1 MIYRLDEFPMWM
13 TWSVT
18 MVYYVLTPLMGFAYF
33 LYTVSIVYTERKELR
48 KVIGFGVMPALVYG
62 VLVLINPLT
71 KNLFDISLV
80 QGYVRGPWIVSTY
93 LIFYAYCAAS
103 IVVTVLNKKRI
114 DRNIYHILA
123 AFPIL
128 AVLVILVQQMYPN
141 VILSG
146 SAATCALLII
156 YLHLQNKQ
164 ISMDYLTN
172 VPNRK
177 ELLNM
182 LGLMIKK
189 SPEKQFVLVVVS
201 LRDFRQVNN
210 TCGQQKGDEFL
221 KNVCDFLYEI
231 GPKNHVYRFSGDEFA
246 LLFTHSDETEIKKC
260 ITDIRQRME
269 KPWQI
274 GDYRF
279 LLSVVMGI
287 IWHSGDGETLEEV
300 INAVE
305 YAVFRAKSGKSG
317 EICYCDKEM
326 LDGLER
332 RRKVIMI
339 LKEKIADRSFEM
351 YYQPIYSVADGEFC
365 YAESL
370 MRIPESPIG
379 PIYPSE
385 FIPIAEETGLIH
397 MLMGTDGRKSKVLDC
412 VGRTLGNCLTGF
424 KPEMGF
430 MKMDGKEVFKFAVRK
445 VPEIVNQ
452 ILDESGLAKDD
463 IDYFVLHQ
471 ANMRIIESAVKRLD
485 IPMEKVPTNIER
497 YANTSAASIPILLDE
512 MKKDGKLHRGDKLIL
527 AGFGAGLTW
536 GATLIEW

>member
-201 LRDFRQVNN
+201 LR
-210 TCGQQKGDEFL
+210 
-221 KNVCDFLYEI
+221 EI
-231 GPKNHVYRFSGDEFA
+231 GRAHV
-246 LLFTHSDETEIKKC
+246 
-260 ITDIRQRME
+260 
-269 KPWQI
+269 
-274 GDYRF
+274 
-279 LLSVVMGI
+279 
-287 IWHSGDGETLEEV
+287 
-300 INAVE
+300 
-305 YAVFRAKSGKSG
+305 
-317 EICYCDKEM
+317 
-326 LDGLER
+326 
-332 RRKVIMI
+332 
-339 LKEKIADRSFEM
+339 
-351 YYQPIYSVADGEFC
+351 
-365 YAESL
+365 
-370 MRIPESPIG
+370 
-379 PIYPSE
+379 
-385 FIPIAEETGLIH
+385 
-397 MLMGTDGRKSKVLDC
+397 
-412 VGRTLGNCLTGF
+412 
-424 KPEMGF
+424 
-430 MKMDGKEVFKFAVRK
+430 
-445 VPEIVNQ
+445 
-452 ILDESGLAKDD
+452 
-463 IDYFVLHQ
+463 
-471 ANMRIIESAVKRLD
+471 
-485 IPMEKVPTNIER
+485 
-497 YANTSAASIPILLDE
+497 
-512 MKKDGKLHRGDKLIL
+512 
-527 AGFGAGLTW
+527 
-536 GATLIEW
+536 